1 MTEKR
6 EGVLEGL
13 SLVGRDEHARQT
25 QGRVQA
31 VNGLRDMEPEAWK
44 RPDCTVGLGMHS
56 KQRTRASGF
65 RGCVLGWGPLGQSAG
80 LRAEGVWGPGEQSP
94 GLGGG
99 QEGGMELSGRL
110 VGPGSGGPRGP
121 NRAAGCP
128 RQTFLCPSGGPGF
141 LLPPPAG
148 NAQPPPQRC
157 LSPLLPAPA
166 SSSLRSFAQAG
177 SCLSPKPDPGPHL
190 P

>member
-13 SLVGRDEHARQT
+13 SLVGRDERAGQT

-56 KQRTRASGF
+56 KQHTRASGF

-80 LRAEGVWGPGEQSP
+80 LRAEGVCPG
-94 GLGGG
+94 
-99 QEGGMELSGRL
+99 GR
-110 VGPGSGGPRGP
+110 
-121 NRAAGCP
+121 
-128 RQTFLCPSGGPGF
+128 
-141 LLPPPAG
+141 PAG
-148 NAQPPPQRC
+148 GRG
-157 LSPLLPAPA
+157 S
-166 SSSLRSFAQAG
+166 RAQAWAVG
-177 SCLSPKPDPGPHL
+177 RRAGWS
-190 P
+190 